1 MIEAKAASS
10 RRSPKYIMGVYGVR
24 GLDRALRGRKLKKIV
39 LLAGARPNYMKIF
52 PVWREIKSRDCGLDP
67 VIVHTGQHYDAVM
80 SDIFFRDFG
89 MPPPDHFLG
98 VGSGSHA
105 VQTAKVMM
113 ALEPLLEQIRPDM
126 LVVPGDVNS
135 TVAGALTGVKMGIR
149 VAHIEAG
156 LRSFDRTMPEEINR
170 IVTDAVSD
178 ILLTSCR
185 DADQHLLREGIPQ
198 GKIHFVGNVM
208 IDSLCQIL
216 PVAEK
221 SDVIERLGMK
231 RREYFAVTLHRP
243 SNVDDPAMLE
253 RIMTM
258 LGQVAETA
266 PVIFP
271 VHPRTCAVLQ
281 KHHLECPPGV
291 HLLEPMGYIEFLALM
306 AGAGTVITDSGG
318 IQEETSFLGIPCLT
332 LRPNTERPVTI
343 REGTNRLLDL
353 EANPVETIL
362 EKYSAR
368 HDAKPAR
375 IEGWD
380 GHAAKRIVDL
390 L

>member
-1 MIEAKAASS
+1 M
-10 RRSPKYIMGVYGVR
+10 
-24 GLDRALRGRKLKKIV
+24 KKIV
-39 LLAGARPNYMKIF
+39 LLAGVRPNYMKIF
-52 PVWREIKSRDCGLDP
+52 PVWREIKSRDCGYDP
-67 VIVHTGQHYDAVM
+67 IVVHTGQHYDAVM

-105 VQTAKVMM
+105 VQTAKVMT
-113 ALEPLLEQIRPDM
+113 ALEPLLEQLRPDL

-135 TVAGALTGVKMGIR
+135 TLAGALTGVKMGIR

-170 IVTDAVSD
+170 IVTDSISD

-185 DADQHLLREGIPQ
+185 DADKNLLREGIPQ
-198 GKIHFVGNVM
+198 EKFHFVGNVM

-216 PVAEK
+216 PISAK
-221 SDVIERLGMK
+221 SDVIERLELTP
-231 RREYFAVTLHRP
+231 REYFAVTLHRP
-243 SNVDDPAMLE
+243 SNVDEPAMLG

-258 LGQVAETA
+258 LGRVAESG

-271 VHPRTCAVLQ
+271 VHPRTRAMLQ
-281 KHHLECPPGV
+281 KHRLECPAGV
-291 HLLEPMGYIEFLALM
+291 TLLDPMGYVEFLALM
-306 AGAGTVITDSGG
+306 AGAGTVVTDSGG

-343 REGTNRLLDL
+343 CEGTNSLLDL
-353 EANPVETIL
+353 EANPVETVW
-362 EKYSAR
+362 EKFAAR
-368 HDAKPAR
+368 HNAKPAR

-380 GHAAKRIVDL
+380 GHAAKRVVDL

>member
-1 MIEAKAASS
+1 M
-10 RRSPKYIMGVYGVR
+10 
-24 GLDRALRGRKLKKIV
+24 KKVV

-52 PVWREIKSRDCGLDP
+52 PVWREIKSRLCGLEP
-67 VIVHTGQHYDAVM
+67 IIVHTGQHYDAVM

-98 VGSGSHA
+98 VGSASHG

-113 ALEPLLEQIRPDM
+113 ALEPLLEEIRPDL

-135 TVAGALTGVKMGIR
+135 TLAGTLTAVKMGIR

-170 IVTDAVSD
+170 IVTDSISD

-185 DADQHLLREGIPQ
+185 DADKNLLREGIPQ
-198 GKIHFVGNVM
+198 EKIFFVGNVM
-208 IDSLCQIL
+208 IDSLCRIL

-221 SDVIERLGMK
+221 SDVMKRLGLK

-243 SNVDDPAMLE
+243 SNVDDPAMLK

-258 LGQVAETA
+258 LGQVAESA

-271 VHPRTCAVLQ
+271 VHPRTRAMLK
-281 KHHLECPPGV
+281 KHGLECPAGIS
-291 HLLEPMGYIEFLALM
+291 LLDPMGYVEFLALM
-306 AGAGTVITDSGG
+306 AGAGAVITDSGG

-343 REGTNRLLDL
+343 HEGTNRLIDIT
-353 EANPVETIL
+353 EDAVKIIQ
-362 EKYSAR
+362 KVFAAR
-368 HDAKPAR
+368 HDIKPAN

-380 GHAAKRIVDL
+380 GHAAKRVADVL
-390 L
+390 AAAAGMD

>member
-1 MIEAKAASS
+1 M
-10 RRSPKYIMGVYGVR
+10 
-24 GLDRALRGRKLKKIV
+24 KKVV

-52 PVWREIKSRDCGLDP
+52 PVWREIKSRDCGLEP

-98 VGSGSHA
+98 VGSGTHA

-113 ALEPLLEQIRPDM
+113 ALEPLLQEIRPEL

-135 TVAGALTGVKMGIR
+135 TLAGALTAVKMGIR

-156 LRSFDRTMPEEINR
+156 LRSYDRTMPEEINR
-170 IVTDAVSD
+170 IAADSISD

-185 DADQHLLREGIPQ
+185 DADENLRREGVPP
-198 GKIHFVGNVM
+198 GKIFFVGNVM
-208 IDSLCQIL
+208 IDSLCRIL

-221 SDVIERLGMK
+221 SDVIRRLGLT

-243 SNVDDPAMLE
+243 SNVDNPAMLAQ
-253 RIMTM
+253 IMAM

-271 VHPRTCAVLQ
+271 VHPRTRVMLE
-281 KHHLECPPGV
+281 KHGMECPSGIT
-291 HLLEPMGYIEFLALM
+291 LLEPMGYVEFLALM
-306 AGAGTVITDSGG
+306 KSAGAVITDSGG

-343 REGTNRLLDL
+343 REGTNRLLDIGADPVGVIL
-353 EANPVETIL
+353 GRYAAREA
-362 EKYSAR
+362 AR
-368 HDAKPAR
+368 PAN

-380 GHAAKRIVDL
+380 GCAAERMTDVLKKLI
-390 L
+390 

>member
-1 MIEAKAASS
+1 M
-10 RRSPKYIMGVYGVR
+10 
-24 GLDRALRGRKLKKIV
+24 
-39 LLAGARPNYMKIF
+39 AGARPNYMKIF
-52 PVWREIKSRDCGLDP
+52 PVWREIKARDCGLDP

-89 MPPPDHFLG
+89 MPPPDYFLG
-98 VGSGSHA
+98 VGSGSHGL
-105 VQTAKVMM
+105 QTAKVMM
-113 ALEPLLEQIRPDM
+113 SLEPLLEQLRPDL

-135 TVAGALTGVKMGIR
+135 TLAGALTGVKMSIR

-170 IVTDAVSD
+170 IVTDSVSD
-178 ILLTSCR
+178 ILFTSCR
-185 DADQHLLREGIPQ
+185 DADENLLREGIPKD
-198 GKIHFVGNVM
+198 KIQFVGNVM
-208 IDSLCQIL
+208 IDSLCRIL
-216 PVAEK
+216 PVAKK
-221 SDVIERLGMK
+221 SDVIQRLGLK
-231 RREYFAVTLHRP
+231 PRDYFAVTLHRP
-243 SNVDDPAMLE
+243 SNVDEPAVLE

-258 LGQVAETA
+258 LGRVAKTA

-271 VHPRTCAVLQ
+271 VHPRTRAVLQ
-281 KHHLECPPGV
+281 KHHLECPAGV
-291 HLLEPMGYIEFLALM
+291 TLLDPMGYVEFLALM

-343 REGTNRLLDL
+343 REGTNRLLKIDAQCS
-353 EANPVETIL
+353 EIIL
-362 EKYSAR
+362 QTFGAR

-380 GHAAKRIVDL
+380 GCAASRIVDVFMKE
-390 L
+390 

>member
-1 MIEAKAASS
+1 LEK
-10 RRSPKYIMGVYGVR
+10 V
-24 GLDRALRGRKLKKIV
+24 LKKVV

-52 PVWREIKSRDCGLDP
+52 PVWREIKARDCGLDP

-113 ALEPLLEQIRPDM
+113 ALEPLLEKIKPD
-126 LVVPGDVNS
+126 LLLVPGDVNS
-135 TVAGALTGVKMGIR
+135 TLAGALTGVKMGIR

-170 IVTDAVSD
+170 IATDSISD

-185 DADQHLLREGIPQ
+185 DADENLLREGISR
-198 GKIHFVGNVM
+198 GKICFVGNVM

-221 SDVIERLGMK
+221 SDVINRLGLK

-243 SNVDDPAMLE
+243 SNVDDPAMLK
-253 RIMTM
+253 RIMTT
-258 LGQVAETA
+258 LAQVAESV

-271 VHPRTCAVLQ
+271 VHPRTRAMLK
-281 KHHLECPPGV
+281 KHGMDCPPGV
-291 HLLEPMGYIEFLALM
+291 TLLEPMGYVEFLALM
-306 AGAGTVITDSGG
+306 KNAGTVITDSGG

-332 LRPNTERPVTI
+332 LRPNTERPVTV
-343 REGTNRLLDL
+343 REGTNRLMDIG
-353 EANPVETIL
+353 ADPVNMIL
-362 EKYSAR
+362 GQYSAR
-368 HDAKPAR
+368 DGARPAK

-380 GHAAKRIVDL
+380 GHAAGRMVTALKELI
-390 L
+390 